1 MRKDLE
7 VVVHLKTRIARLEIR
22 LAEFQET
29 IDEQFDQFIELV
41 NSGFR
46 SLYDQVQSL
55 ERS

>member
-22 LAEFQET
+22 LERFQET

-41 NSGFR
+41 NSGLR
-46 SLYDQVQSL
+46 SLHDQVQSL